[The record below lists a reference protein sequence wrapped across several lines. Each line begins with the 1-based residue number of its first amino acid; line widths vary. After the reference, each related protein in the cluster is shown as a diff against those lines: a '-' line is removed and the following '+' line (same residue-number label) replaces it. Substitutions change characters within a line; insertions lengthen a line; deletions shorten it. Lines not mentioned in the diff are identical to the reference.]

1 MKKDKTRTTQSFFDL
16 TPAERDREVARFD
29 KPIDMEKETRPLSAK
44 ERLLWERA
52 MGKSKPSPP
61 RGGRRRTA
69 AVTVQLD
76 PQLVRQSTDYAA
88 KHNMTLSEFVA
99 KSLKGSLIVV
109 G

>member
-1 MKKDKTRTTQSFFDL
+1 MARKKSKPYWEMTASELARATREFD
-16 TPAERDREVARFD
+16 AEVPPSRT
-29 KPIDMEKETRPLSAK
+29 KPLSAK

-52 MGKSKPSPP
+52 TGKPKSAP
-61 RGGRRRTA
+61 RAKRRGTA
-69 AVTVQLD
+69 AVKLELD
-76 PQLVRQSTDYAA
+76 SHLVRQSADYAA

>member
-1 MKKDKTRTTQSFFDL
+1 MVRRKTKPYWEMTASELAEATREFD
-16 TPAERDREVARFD
+16 AEIPLSR
-29 KPIDMEKETRPLSAK
+29 TRPLSAK

-52 MGKSKPSPP
+52 MGEAKPPPP
-61 RGGRRRTA
+61 RARRRGTA
-69 AVTVQLD
+69 AVTVELD
-76 PQLVRQSTDYAA
+76 PHLVRQSTDYAA

>member
-1 MKKDKTRTTQSFFDL
+1 MARKNSKPYWEMTASELADATREFDAEV
-16 TPAERDREVARFD
+16 PASR
-29 KPIDMEKETRPLSAK
+29 TRPLSAR

-52 MGKSKPSPP
+52 MGKPKPPARTKR
-61 RGGRRRTA
+61 RGTA
-69 AVTVQLD
+69 AMTVELD
-76 PQLVRQSTDYAA
+76 PKLVRQSADHAA

>member
-1 MKKDKTRTTQSFFDL
+1 MKRDKTRTTRSFFDL

-29 KPIDMEKETRPLSAK
+29 KPIDMERETRPLSAK

-52 MGKSKPSPP
+52 TGKSKPATRAKR
-61 RGGRRRTA
+61 RGTA
-69 AVTVQLD
+69 AVTVELD
-76 PQLVRQSTDYAA
+76 PQLVRQSAVYAA